1 VNKEFLSETSGS
13 IAWAPQR
20 GSQALVLAC
29 PISELLNDGTRGSM
43 KTDTLLMD
51 FAQHV
56 GQGFGAA
63 WRGIL
68 FRQSYPQLA
77 EIVVRS
83 KKWFNQIFPGAG
95 YNKNEH
101 IWTWPTG
108 EELLFRYMDSP
119 DDYWNYH
126 GHQYPWIVWEEI
138 TQWRMQNVMSR

>member
-1 VNKEFLSETSGS
+1 MDKEFIFEASGS

-126 GHQYPWIVWEEI
+126 GHQYPWIGWEEI
-138 TQWRMQNVMSR
+138 TQWADAE